1 MQGERARQNSMKCWE
16 PPWEDGLRGVHEPKQ
31 ELVEKEHASLE
42 SRGHCSSRWV
52 KERVPDTGIE
62 E

>member
-1 MQGERARQNSMKCWE
+1 M
-16 PPWEDGLRGVHEPKQ
+16 RGVHEPKQ
-31 ELVEKEHASLE
+31 ELVEKEHVSLE
-42 SRGHCSSRWV
+42 SQGHCSREWV